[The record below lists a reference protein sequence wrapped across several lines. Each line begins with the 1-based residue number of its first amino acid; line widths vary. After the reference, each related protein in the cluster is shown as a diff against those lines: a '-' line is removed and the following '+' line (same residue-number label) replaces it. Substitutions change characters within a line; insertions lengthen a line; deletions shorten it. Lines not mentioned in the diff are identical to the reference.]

1 MRYLQRPGKAI
12 RLSYVCTDPAGLH
25 ARPAGQFVKEAG
37 AFASA
42 ITVINGEKSAEAG
55 SILSLLGL
63 GIRQGDQFE
72 VIIEGADQEAAALAA
87 DAFFQTIAQRD
98 SLGDPDQAPAP
109 EQTAPELSGKDSKD
123 AGCRGDS
130 KDAGGRSNAVGS
142 DGMITMQG
150 TGGTGGIA
158 IGPVYLF
165 DPPGQNS
172 GQKPGTNSEKNPHQ
186 KPECGKAGTK
196 SASKAPQLEWERF
209 LSAREEAVSR
219 IRVLERK
226 AREEGLA
233 GAAQLLEAHRMMTE
247 DPELE
252 SSVKRK
258 ILDEGMQAE
267 RAVRETA
274 AQFAAMLSLA
284 DSAYLRAREA
294 DVRDV
299 TDRIT
304 DILAGTSQRTIDSPI
319 PVILFA
325 DRLTPGQI
333 LQMDRHKIL
342 GLVMTEGSVLSHT
355 AILARTMGI
364 PAVFG
369 VDLHEAAVHEAAA
382 HEVAAREVTAQAG
395 VDAERTVILDG
406 DTGSVILNPD
416 GRTLAKWRERLEAH
430 RAEEEELRSMKGL
443 LGITKD
449 GRRIQVLCNIQ
460 LPQEVDIALENDA
473 EGIGLFRSEFLF
485 LGREDLPS
493 EEEQYEAYRHVLER
507 MEGRKVTIRTIDI
520 GADKNA
526 PCLEL
531 APETNPAP
539 GNCGLRIC
547 LGRPEIFRMQLRAL
561 YRASVHGKL
570 RIMFPMVT
578 SVWEVQT
585 ARRICG
591 EVQAQLAAEGIPYD
605 SHVPLGIMI
614 ETPAAALVSDLLA
627 KEADFFSC
635 GTNDLT
641 QYTLACDRQSAQ
653 LPGYYDAHHPAVLRL
668 LRTVCENARQAGI
681 SVSICGNL
689 AADLEMTEYFARIGI
704 SELSVPPGSVLKVRR
719 QIREVSAD

>member
-63 GIRQGDQFE
+63 GIRQGDRFE
-72 VIIEGADQEAAALAA
+72 VIIGGTDQEAAALTA

-98 SLGDPDQAPAP
+98 SLGDPDQAPAL

-150 TGGTGGIA
+150 TGGSGGIA

-172 GQKPGTNSEKNPHQ
+172 GQKPDTNSEKNPHQ

-196 SASKAPQLEWERF
+196 SASIAPQLEWERF
-209 LSAREEAVSR
+209 LSAREKAVSR
-219 IRVLERK
+219 IRVLEQK
-226 AREEGLA
+226 ACAEGLTDA
-233 GAAQLLEAHRMMTE
+233 VQLLEAHRMMTE
-247 DPELE
+247 DLELG

-267 RAVRETA
+267 RAVRATA
-274 AQFAAMLSLA
+274 AQFAAMLSSA
-284 DSAYLRAREA
+284 DSACLRAREA

-304 DILAGTSQRTIDSPI
+304 DILAGTSQRMIDSPI

-333 LQMDRHKIL
+333 LQMDRRKIL

-369 VDLHEAAVHEAAA
+369 IDLHEAALHEAAA
-382 HEVAAREVTAQAG
+382 HEVAARKAAAQA
-395 VDAERTVILDG
+395 DAKRTVIVDG

-416 GRTLAKWRERLEAH
+416 ERTLAKWRERLEAQ
-430 RAEEEELRSMKGL
+430 RAEEEELRSMEGL
-443 LGITKD
+443 PGITKD

-460 LPQEVDIALENDA
+460 LPQEVDMALENDA

-507 MEGRKVTIRTIDI
+507 MEGRVVTIRTIDI

-526 PCLEL
+526 PCLDL

-539 GNCGLRIC
+539 GNRALRFC

-578 SVWEVQT
+578 SVWEVQK

>member
-12 RLSYVCTDPAGLH
+12 RLSYVCTDPAGFH

-63 GIRQGDQFE
+63 GIRQGDRFE

-87 DAFFQTIAQRD
+87 DAFFQTIARRD
-98 SLGDPDQAPAP
+98 SLGDPDTAPAP

-123 AGCRGDS
+123 AGSRGDS
-130 KDAGGRSNAVGS
+130 KDEGGRNNAVGS
-142 DGMITMQG
+142 GGMITMQG

-158 IGPVYLF
+158 IGPVYLP

-172 GQKPGTNSEKNPHQ
+172 GQKPDTNSEKNPHQ

-196 SASKAPQLEWERF
+196 SASIAPQLEWERF

-219 IRVLERK
+219 IRVLEWK

-233 GAAQLLEAHRMMTE
+233 DAAQLLEAHRMMAE
-247 DPELE
+247 DLELE

-258 ILDEGMQAE
+258 ILDEGMRAE
-267 RAVRETA
+267 TAVRETA
-274 AQFAAMLSLA
+274 AQFAAMLSSA
-284 DSAYLRAREA
+284 DSACLRAREA

-304 DILAGTSQRTIDSPI
+304 DILTGTSQRMIDSPI

-369 VDLHEAAVHEAAA
+369 VDLHEAAVHEAA
-382 HEVAAREVTAQAG
+382 VQADA
-395 VDAERTVILDG
+395 DAERTVILDG

-416 GRTLAKWRERLEAH
+416 EQTLAEWRARLEAQ
-430 RAEEEELRSMKGL
+430 RTEEEELRSMKGL
-443 LGITKD
+443 PGITKD
-449 GRRIQVLCNIQ
+449 GRRIQVFCNIQ
-460 LPQEVDIALENDA
+460 LPQEVDMALENDA

-485 LGREDLPS
+485 LGREELPS

-507 MEGRKVTIRTIDI
+507 MEGRVVTIRTIDI

-526 PCLEL
+526 PCLDP

-539 GNCGLRIC
+539 GNRALRFC
-547 LGRPEIFRMQLRAL
+547 LGRPEIFRVQLRAL

-578 SVWEVQT
+578 SVWEVQK

-614 ETPAAALVSDLLA
+614 ETPAAALTSDLLA

-641 QYTLACDRQSAQ
+641 QYTLACDRQSAL
-653 LPGYYDAHHPAVLRL
+653 LPGYYDPHHPAVLRL
-668 LRTVCENARQAGI
+668 LKTVCENARQAGI
-681 SVSICGNL
+681 PVSICGNL

-704 SELSVPPGSVLKVRR
+704 DELSVPPGSVLKVRR

>member
-63 GIRQGDQFE
+63 GIRQGDRFE

-87 DAFFQTIAQRD
+87 DAFFQPIARRD
-98 SLGDPDQAPAP
+98 SLGDPDQAPTP
-109 EQTAPELSGKDSKD
+109 ESICSPKESKD
-123 AGCRGDS
+123 ESCRGDS
-130 KDAGGRSNAVGS
+130 KDAGGRGESKDEGGRKEKVS
-142 DGMITMQG
+142 DGMITIQG
-150 TGGTGGIA
+150 TGGSGGIA

-172 GQKPGTNSEKNPHQ
+172 GQKPDTNSEKNPHQ
-186 KPECGKAGTK
+186 KPECGKTGAK

-219 IRVLERK
+219 IRVLEQT
-226 AREEGLA
+226 AREEGLTD
-233 GAAQLLEAHRMMTE
+233 AAQLLEAHQMMTE
-247 DPELE
+247 DLELE

-267 RAVRETA
+267 RAVGEAA

-284 DSAYLRAREA
+284 DSACLRAREA

-304 DILAGTSQRTIDSPI
+304 DILAGTSQRMIDSPI
-319 PVILFA
+319 PVILVA
-325 DRLTPGQI
+325 DKLTPGQI

-342 GLVMTEGSVLSHT
+342 GIVMTKGSVLSHT

-382 HEVAAREVTAQAG
+382 REVTAQAG

-416 GRTLAKWRERLEAH
+416 ERTLAKWRERLEAQ
-430 RAEEEELRSMKGL
+430 RAEEEELRSMKDL
-443 LGITKD
+443 PGITKD

-460 LPQEVDIALENDA
+460 LPQEVDMALENDA

-493 EEEQYEAYRHVLER
+493 EEEQYETYHHVLER
-507 MEGRKVTIRTIDI
+507 MEGREVTIRTIDI

-526 PCLEL
+526 PCLDP
-531 APETNPAP
+531 APETNPTP
-539 GNCGLRIC
+539 GNRALRFC
-547 LGRPEIFRMQLRAL
+547 LGRPEIFRVQLRAL
-561 YRASVHGKL
+561 YRASAHGKL

-578 SVWEVQT
+578 SVWEVRQ
-585 ARRICG
+585 ARRICR
-591 EVQAQLAAEGIPYD
+591 EVQAQMAAEGIPYD

-614 ETPAAALVSDLLA
+614 ETPAAALTSDLLA

-653 LPGYYDAHHPAVLRL
+653 LPGYYDPHHPAVLRL
-668 LRTVCENARQAGI
+668 LRTVCDNARQAGI
-681 SVSICGNL
+681 PVGICGNL

-704 SELSVPPGSVLKVRR
+704 VELSVPPGSVLKVRR

>member
-12 RLSYVCTDPAGLH
+12 RLSYVCTDPAGFH

-42 ITVINGEKSAEAG
+42 ITVINGEKNAEAG

-63 GIRQGDQFE
+63 GIRQGDRFE
-72 VIIEGADQEAAALAA
+72 VIIEGTDQEAAALAV
-87 DAFFQTIAQRD
+87 DAFFQTIARRN
-98 SLGDPDQAPAP
+98 SLDDPDQAPAP
-109 EQTAPELSGKDSKD
+109 EQTAPELSGKESKD
-123 AGCRGDS
+123 AGCRGES
-130 KDAGGRSNAVGS
+130 KDEGGRKEKVS
-142 DGMITMQG
+142 DGMITIQG

-172 GQKPGTNSEKNPHQ
+172 GQKPDQKPETNPDKKPDT
-186 KPECGKAGTK
+186 KPECGKAGTN
-196 SASKAPQLEWERF
+196 SASKDPQLEWDRF

-233 GAAQLLEAHRMMTE
+233 DAAQLLETHRMMAE

-252 SSVKRK
+252 NSAKRK

-267 RAVRETA
+267 AAEREAA
-274 AQFAAMLSLA
+274 AQFTAMLSLA
-284 DSAYLRAREA
+284 DSVSLRAREA

-304 DILAGTSQRTIDSPI
+304 DILAGTSQRMIASPI

-382 HEVAAREVTAQAG
+382 REVTAQAG
-395 VDAERTVILDG
+395 ADAERTVILDG

-416 GRTLAKWRERLEAH
+416 ERTLAEWRERLEAQ
-430 RAEEEELRSMKGL
+430 RTEEEELRSMKGL
-443 LGITKD
+443 PGLTKD
-449 GRRIQVLCNIQ
+449 GRRIQVFCNIQ
-460 LPQEVDIALENDA
+460 LPQEVDMALENDA

-485 LGREDLPS
+485 LGREELPS
-493 EEEQYEAYRHVLER
+493 EEEQYEAYRYVLER
-507 MEGRKVTIRTIDI
+507 MEGRVVTIRTIDI

-526 PCLEL
+526 PCLDL
-531 APETNPAP
+531 APETNPVP
-539 GNCGLRIC
+539 GNRALRFC
-547 LGRPEIFRMQLRAL
+547 LGRPEIFRVQLRAL
-561 YRASVHGKL
+561 YRASIHGKL

-578 SVWEVQT
+578 SVWEVRQ
-585 ARRICG
+585 ARCICG

-614 ETPAAALVSDLLA
+614 ETPAAALTSDLLA

-641 QYTLACDRQSAQ
+641 QYTLACDRQSTQ
-653 LPGYYDAHHPAVLRL
+653 LPGYYDPHHPAVLRL
-668 LRTVCENARQAGI
+668 LKTVCDNARQAGI
-681 SVSICGNL
+681 PVGICGSL

-704 SELSVPPGSVLKVRR
+704 GELSVPPGSVLKVRR